1 MLHSQI
7 LSNKKTK
14 KKLPWIL
21 ISFGLFALFCIVSV
35 FAYYEYIFFDFKID
49 SNIEHFGQFGD
60 FIGGTLNPILAF
72 LSFMALLYTIK
83 IQTDELK
90 LSREELEA
98 TRKELEGSRIAQQEQ
113 SESLK
118 LQNEATKLQ
127 IFENTFFKLIEIYSL
142 EVSNLNA
149 NMYIKHQYFM
159 INELKFNYKTE
170 LENLSVGNIIGKSVV
185 VNLLKFFKMM
195 DFSGNY
201 DYINKK
207 FEFITGIYFGQIY
220 QILKFINESDIQN
233 KQRYVNI
240 FRAQFTKYELEFLF
254 YHCLGSIGKRR
265 FKKLVEDYEFF
276 EHIILNK
283 DIKKQLLEYD
293 KKAFG
298 KNEEILEKYNELKES
313 KQ

>member
-1 MLHSQI
+1 MLHNQI
-7 LSNKKTK
+7 LPNKKTK

-35 FAYYEYIFFDFKID
+35 FVYYKYIFFNFKID
-49 SNIEHFGQFGD
+49 SNVEHFGQFGD

-98 TRKELEGSRIAQQEQ
+98 TREELKGSRIAQQEQ

-127 IFENTFFKLIEIYSL
+127 IFENTFFQLNNILSNTRLNLNYVIERPFKENIIYSSTNVISFFL
-142 EVSNLNA
+142 
-149 NMYIKHQYFM
+149 
-159 INELKFNYKTE
+159 NELTYFDSYDKLNDEYEKY
-170 LENLSVGNIIGKSVV
+170 
-185 VNLLKFFKMM
+185 
-195 DFSGNY
+195 SGTY
-201 DYINKK
+201 
-207 FEFITGIYFGQIY
+207 TGQTY
-220 QILKFINESDIQN
+220 QILKFINESNIEN

-240 FRAQFTKYELEFLF
+240 FRAQFTKDELEFLF
-254 YHCLGSIGKRR
+254 YHCLGSIGKTR

-276 EHIILNK
+276 EHIILNE
-283 DIKKQLLEYD
+283 DIEKQLLDYD

-298 KNEEILEKYNELKES
+298 KNEKILDKYNELKES